1 MVRTSAITPS
11 AAAAVFAIAF
21 AVACPGAAQ
30 IRNGAPATANPSPY
44 TPALACL
51 GARGGWREGGAPR
64 IAVGRIGDMTG
75 RVDLYNGTPAPQGA
89 SLFAVTALARAGV
102 PVVERLDNAVADME
116 LAYARQHLL
125 SDTPERAG
133 QSADNYRPI
142 LAGQVAGSRYY
153 IVGGVTELN
162 YNIAS
167 SQAELRGGGAG
178 TATDPGAGGS
188 IGGSRYVLNVAVD
201 LRLVDTR
208 SQAVVDTVSF
218 QKQVVG
224 VERSAGATGINLR
237 GGDSVATG
245 RFGLGDGAMEPL
257 QFAVRT
263 LVERGVFELI
273 AGLQT
278 GEARDA
284 CLPLAQGGPV

>member
-1 MVRTSAITPS
+1 MSRTMLISTTV
-11 AAAAVFAIAF
+11 AAVAF
-21 AVACPGAAQ
+21 ALAGPGAAEG
-30 IRNGAPATANPSPY
+30 RHGAPATANPTPY
-44 TPALACL
+44 SPALACL
-51 GARGGWREGGAPR
+51 GVRGGWRDGAAPR
-64 IAVGRIGDMTG
+64 IAVGRIGDLTG
-75 RVDLYNGTPAPQGA
+75 RIDFYNGAPAPQGA
-89 SLFAVTALARAGV
+89 ALFAVTALARAGV
-102 PVVERLDNAVADME
+102 PVVERLDNSVAEME

-133 QSADNYRPI
+133 ESADNFRPI

-167 SQAELRGGGAG
+167 SQAELRGGGSG
-178 TATDPGAGGS
+178 TADDRSPGGGL
-188 IGGSRYVLNVAVD
+188 GGSRYVLNVAID

-224 VERSAGATGINLR
+224 VERSAGVTGLNLR
-237 GGDSVATG
+237 GGDGVATG
-245 RFGLGDGAMEPL
+245 RFGLGAGAMEPL

-263 LVERGVFELI
+263 LVERGVFELV
-273 AGLQT
+273 AGLQA
-278 GEARDA
+278 GEAHDT
-284 CLPLAQGGPV
+284 CLPLAQGGPA